1 MSRLA
6 RKKGSRSDPDK
17 VLENFTTREEL
28 MNTEISIVIIIMI
41 IIEVYARS
49 GVTGYYSIK
58 RLGALV
64 RSWANLPNNN

>member
-1 MSRLA
+1 
-6 RKKGSRSDPDK
+6 
-17 VLENFTTREEL
+17 

-64 RSWANLPNNN
+64 RSWANLPNNKWL